1 MFKESSSE
9 QASNMNALAKLR
21 NIGES
26 KPYQGFAKLNIGY
39 HKIVCFRLVPNKF
52 AKENNR
58 DEKSI
63 LVELEEEVLFLPQ
76 YFMNVLNKDDINELN
91 SVDEI
96 HYLYFGGKRE
106 ANK

>member
-1 MFKESSSE
+1 
-9 QASNMNALAKLR
+9 MNALAKLR
-21 NIGES
+21 KVGES

-39 HKIVCFRLVPNKF
+39 HKIVCFRFVQNKF
-52 AKENNR
+52 SNKNNS

-76 YFMNVLNKDDINELN
+76 YFMNSLNKDDINDLN
-91 SVDEI
+91 SDDEI